1 MGASSS
7 SPGLCPSSVVSSL
20 PLFTSTPTAGV
31 FDPVSWWTQQPI
43 HPLPVKPSSISLA
56 TSLPTI
62 PGKVVDKI
70 RSGAFV
76 ELKELL
82 VDNHM
87 LVERLQE
94 LGQSSQFITAT
105 NTRMRDIADPLTWAF
120 CFMSYIAVKANHE
133 TTNQL
138 VAYAQTIIQLYW
150 KHGGLGWRTY
160 DARFRQQ
167 LAAGVPLEWT
177 KVEPSILATSVIR
190 AASESPL
197 CSLCWE
203 SDHKMADCALA
214 TMDQRSQPA
223 RSQRQHP
230 YASSNELC
238 KKFNRGHCSYTRC
251 QFQHICSKYSSSE
264 HPASSCKQGG
274 STPPKPKDAPPQ

>member
-1 MGASSS
+1 
-7 SPGLCPSSVVSSL
+7 
-20 PLFTSTPTAGV
+20 
-31 FDPVSWWTQQPI
+31 
-43 HPLPVKPSSISLA
+43 
-56 TSLPTI
+56 
-62 PGKVVDKI
+62 
-70 RSGAFV
+70 
-76 ELKELL
+76 
-82 VDNHM
+82 
-87 LVERLQE
+87 
-94 LGQSSQFITAT
+94 
-105 NTRMRDIADPLTWAF
+105 MRDIADPLTWAF

-203 SDHKMADCALA
+203 SDHIVPWPLWTRDLNQLVLKGSTHTPAP
-214 TMDQRSQPA
+214 TSYA
-223 RSQRQHP
+223 RSLTGATAHTPAADFSTFALNAPAVSTQPVAATQLHLSRRMLRP
-230 YASSNELC
+230 NE
-238 KKFNRGHCSYTRC
+238 
-251 QFQHICSKYSSSE
+251 Q
-264 HPASSCKQGG
+264 
-274 STPPKPKDAPPQ
+274 